1 MRGQIRVAI
10 LRNKKSTSIQNLS
23 SEREGDNYESLFY
36 WSINNKVYG
45 GGLRDTDYTDFLIT

>member
-1 MRGQIRVAI
+1 VAI
-10 LRNKKSTSIQNLS
+10 LRNKKSTYIQNLS
-23 SEREGDNYESLFY
+23 TERERDNYESLFY